1 MLHIRLLGQFDLR
14 LDGKRVTIPSRLGQ
28 SLFAYLVLTAG
39 TLHRREKLAGTFW
52 PDTTDENARKN
63 LRQELWR
70 IRKAIS
76 GGGQSVNGEYLLA
89 DEFTLKFNRD
99 AEYWLDVSQMERPDL
114 DLQSL
119 IANLSL
125 YQGELLPGF
134 YDEWIT
140 LERERVNAVYE
151 ARMEQLLE
159 QLVTAER
166 WIAVQEWGERW
177 LTLSGARE
185 PAYRAVMLASSARG
199 DMTRIASLY
208 QRCADELMEQLG
220 IEPSDETRALYEG
233 LLKGTRTPR
242 ASAQPSGTITFL
254 FTDIEGSTRLL
265 EKMGDKYAVALS
277 EHHEI
282 MRNTIQKWNG
292 REVDTQGDSFFVTF
306 TRAIDAVQCA
316 AEAQQTLM
324 SHSWPLDESL
334 RIRMGLHTGEP
345 LIASTGYVGMDV
357 HRAARIGDA
366 GHGGQILLSQTT
378 RELVVQ
384 DLPKGLSIKDLG
396 EHRLK
401 DMKYPASIYQL
412 VVEGLPVDFPAI
424 RTKFTG
430 VESPTPGE
438 APFKGLQ
445 FFDVED
451 SDLFFGREELTSKL
465 VKRLK
470 GSDFLSVI
478 IGASGSGKSSLVRA
492 GLVPV
497 IKKRNTDWKTHI
509 LTPTAHPLEALSIE
523 LTRESES
530 VTAAATLADDLSKD
544 PRSLYFFL
552 ARRAQTQ
559 DSSHTLLVVDQ
570 FEELFT
576 LCRDEFEREAFIDNL
591 LTALSGA
598 APRASEIKQG
608 EGKITLV
615 ITLRADFYAH
625 LAQYPE
631 LRDVVAQGQE
641 YIGPMTSE
649 ELRRAIEEPARR
661 GHWEFEPGL
670 VDLILRDVGDEPG
683 ALPLLSHA
691 LLETWKRRAGHVLT
705 LKGYADAGGVH
716 GAIAHTAESLYQTF
730 PPNEQV
736 ITRNILL
743 RLTEFGEGTEDTR
756 RRASFDELMSSA
768 ENVEEARLVLNKLA
782 EARLVTLS
790 EDQAEVAHEALI
802 REWPQLREWL
812 SQDRE
817 GIILHRHLTEAAQEW
832 ELLERDTGSL
842 YRGARLAQA
851 NEWSALNPNALNA
864 QEKLF
869 LEASNRQLKQ
879 EEQEREAQLQRE
891 RDTAVEL
898 AETQRQSAARLR
910 IRNRVITTVGSTA
923 VILALL
929 AGMFGVQSNRNANLA
944 RGNAIAAQNNAATAQ
959 VARDDAILAEANAE
973 AERDRADEAAAIAF
987 SRELAVQAKLN
998 LTVDPERSILLALA
1012 ALDQG
1017 YSQEA
1022 ENVLHEAVFT
1032 SRLRLALGGHEGPV
1046 YGVAYSP
1053 DGKLIASAGEDGTA
1067 RLWDAATGSELL
1079 TLQHP
1084 LAVSRVSFSPDGAR
1098 LATSTPDGMVRFWD
1112 VTSGQELL
1120 TIAAVKNVIAP
1131 LSPFFNN
1138 IAFSPDG
1145 KFLATLD
1152 DNESQVRFWDSISG
1166 TELFT
1171 LSNPDWF
1178 AVAPG
1183 TDLFPSNIVF
1193 SSDGT
1198 RLAIILNSYGAGL
1211 GRIEIWDM
1219 TTRQRVQTLNGRF
1232 DLDFGVAF
1240 NPDGTRLTAGYGP
1253 GFSNATI
1260 WDVSSGD
1267 ILFSLSL
1274 IVNDIKYSADGKR
1287 LLAAGGGGIA
1297 HVFDAE
1303 TGAEL
1308 LRLAGHAGRVFE
1320 VAESPGCVQP
1330 PDAPFE
1336 WCGTQLATWGDEG
1349 TIRVWDISPAG
1360 NQEVLTLPGDFFA
1373 LTPDGTRLSTIN
1385 FSQDPPVP
1393 GGSVAIQQ
1401 WDLPAGAHPAQ
1412 TSGYTASSIRLG
1424 EGFQHAWV
1432 FPGDGILAAG
1442 FDNGPLM
1449 FWDLTKRGE
1458 ALYPISCCTW
1468 TEGMALSISSRSEP
1482 RAAIGDPQTGTV
1494 TIWDLLANEK
1504 IQTLQVA
1511 EPYYLVDSSEYVS
1524 GFVSDGHNP
1533 ILLSPDGERLAVLK
1547 NDTVEIWDVKTGQ
1560 KLLTPPG
1567 PIIAAANLAN
1577 ANLWFSPEGKWL
1589 VISACTGTAVL
1600 LDATSGA
1607 EIRRFSGNV
1616 GCLRGV
1622 AFSPDGKLL
1631 AVNNNRR
1638 GLKIWDI
1645 ETGQE
1650 LLTLPGGYDVR
1661 FTPDGTRVIVANI
1674 DEQRRQHVRMYLLRL
1689 EDIMALAKSRLTRS
1703 LTTAECQQYLHV
1715 DECPTEP

>member
-28 SLFAYLVLTAG
+28 SLFAYLALTAG
-39 TLHRREKLAGTFW
+39 TPHRREKLAGTFW

-76 GGGQSVNGEYLLA
+76 GGGGSFNGEYLLA

-114 DLQSL
+114 DLHSL

-125 YQGELLPGF
+125 YQGEPLPGF

-185 PAYRAVMLASSARG
+185 PAYRALMLASSARG
-199 DMTRIASLY
+199 DMTKIASLY
-208 QRCADELMEQLG
+208 RRCADELMEQLG

-282 MRNTIQKWNG
+282 MRSTIQKWNG

-316 AEAQQTLM
+316 AEAQQTLT

-384 DLPKGLSIKDLG
+384 DLPEGMSIKDLG

-451 SDLFFGREELTSKL
+451 SDLFFGREVLTSKL
-465 VKRLK
+465 VQRLRE
-470 GSDFLSVI
+470 SDFLSVI

-492 GLVPV
+492 GLVPE
-497 IKKRNTDWKTHI
+497 IKKRNADWQVHI
-509 LTPTAHPLEALSIE
+509 LTPTAHPLEALAIE
-523 LTRESES
+523 LTRKTES

-544 PRSLYFFL
+544 PRSLHFFL
-552 ARRAQTQ
+552 SRRAQTQ
-559 DSSHTLLVVDQ
+559 DSSHTLLVIDQ

-591 LTALSGA
+591 LTAISPSPFQGVG
-598 APRASEIKQG
+598 RG
-608 EGKITLV
+608 EGRITLV

-625 LAQYPE
+625 IAQYPD
-631 LRDVVAQGQE
+631 LRDIVAQGQE
-641 YIGPMTSE
+641 YIGPMTSD
-649 ELRRAIEEPARR
+649 ELRRAIEEPARG

-691 LLETWKRRAGHVLT
+691 LLETWKRRAGHTLT

-730 PPNEQV
+730 SPDEQI

-756 RRASFDELMSSA
+756 RRASFHELMSHA
-768 ENVEEARLVLNKLA
+768 QDPDEVRAVLNKLV

-790 EDQAEVAHEALI
+790 EESAEVAHEALI

-817 GIILHRHLTEAAQEW
+817 GNILHRRLTESAQEW
-832 ELLERDTGSL
+832 ELLERDAGSV

-864 QEKLF
+864 QEWLF
-869 LEASNRQLKQ
+869 LEASNHQMRR
-879 EEQEREAQLQRE
+879 EEQEREEGRE
-891 RDTAVEL
+891 RELAAAKEL
-898 AETQRQSAARLR
+898 AETQRQSASRLK
-910 IRNRVITTVGSTA
+910 IRNRVITTVASVA

-929 AGMFGVQSNRNANLA
+929 SGMLGFQSNQ
-944 RGNAIAAQNNAATAQ
+944 NAITAQNNAETAQ
-959 VARDDAILAEANAE
+959 AARDDALEAEADAQ
-973 AERDRADEAAAIAF
+973 AERDRADEVALLSF

-1012 ALDQG
+1012 ALDQAHT
-1017 YSQEA
+1017 QEA
-1022 ENVLHEAVFT
+1022 ENVLHEAVLA
-1032 SRLRLALGGHEGPV
+1032 SRLRLTLRGHEGSIEEV
-1046 YGVAYSP
+1046 IYSP
-1053 DGKLIASAGEDGTA
+1053 DGKLIATASLDETARVWNATTGEELLRLEHPAGVGHVLFTPEGSRLATGAGDGLV
-1067 RLWDAATGSELL
+1067 RLWDAA
-1079 TLQHP
+1079 
-1084 LAVSRVSFSPDGAR
+1084 
-1098 LATSTPDGMVRFWD
+1098 
-1112 VTSGQELL
+1112 SGQELL
-1120 TIAAVKNVIAP
+1120 TITAASQVSGDPSFV
-1131 LSPFFNN
+1131 LFM
-1138 IAFSPDG
+1138 AFSPDG
-1145 KFLATLD
+1145 KILATTAWG
-1152 DNESQVRFWDSISG
+1152 ESEVKFWDSALG
-1166 TELFT
+1166 AELFI
-1171 LSNPDWF
+1171 LSDPEWF
-1178 AVAPG
+1178 GVAPG
-1183 TDLFPSNIVF
+1183 IDLVVNEIVF
-1193 SSDGT
+1193 SPDGT
-1198 RLAIILNSYGAGL
+1198 RLAINLGSGETGL
-1211 GRIEIWDM
+1211 GRIEVWDVA
-1219 TTRQRVQTLNGRF
+1219 TRKKVQTMAGRF
-1232 DLDFGVAF
+1232 RFDPFLPVDFS
-1240 NPDGTRLTAGYGP
+1240 PDGTRLAAPRGP
-1253 GFSNATI
+1253 SPDEKGAV
-1260 WDVSSGD
+1260 WDVSSGEL
-1267 ILFSLSL
+1267 LFNLKDGGNG
-1274 IVNDIKYSADGKR
+1274 IIYSADGTR
-1287 LLAAGGGGIA
+1287 LLFASGGGR
-1297 HVFDAE
+1297 VKVLDAE
-1303 TGAEL
+1303 TGEEL
-1308 LRLAGHAGRVFE
+1308 LVLVGHTGYIISVS
-1320 VAESPGCVQP
+1320 ESPGCVKP
-1330 PDAPFE
+1330 PIAPFE
-1336 WCGTQLATWGDEG
+1336 WCGTHLASAGGDG
-1349 TIRVWDISPAG
+1349 TVRIWDISPAG
-1360 NQEVLTLPGDFFA
+1360 SQELLTVPGSDFVISE
-1373 LTPDGTRLSTIN
+1373 DGTRLTTVIFPPYDQEGVTI
-1385 FSQDPPVP
+1385 P
-1393 GGSVAIQQ
+1393 IQE
-1401 WDLPAGAHPAQ
+1401 WALPAGLQPVQ
-1412 TSGYTASSIRLG
+1412 TLGYISSSIQVEAGYRWNWLS
-1424 EGFQHAWV
+1424 
-1432 FPGDGILAAG
+1432 PDGIQVTP
-1442 FDNGPLM
+1442 FEDGPLK
-1449 FWDLTKRGE
+1449 FWDVLAGGK
-1458 ALYPISCCTW
+1458 AVYPISCCAW
-1468 TEGMALSISSRSEP
+1468 TESMLTWFSDRREP
-1482 RAAIGDPQTGTV
+1482 RQVFGDRQTGKV
-1494 TIWDLLANEK
+1494 MIWGLAHNEQ
-1504 IQTLQVA
+1504 ITTFQVA
-1511 EPYYLVDSSEYVS
+1511 GPSELYQ
-1524 GFVSDGHNP
+1524 
-1533 ILLSPDGERLAVLK
+1533 IRISPDGERLVTT
-1547 NDTVEIWDVKTGQ
+1547 NYDTSVYIWDVATGQ
-1560 KLLTPPG
+1560 KLLTLPG
-1567 PIIAAANLAN
+1567 PATLDNN
-1577 ANLWFSPEGKWL
+1577 FWFSPDGKWL
-1589 VISACTGTAVL
+1589 AIADCSGTVVVW
-1600 LDATSGA
+1600 DIGSG
-1607 EIRRFSGNV
+1607 EEKLRFSGTSA
-1616 GCLRGV
+1616 CISGV
-1622 AFSPDGKLL
+1622 AFSPDGELF
-1631 AVNNNRR
+1631 AVNTGNR
-1638 GLKIWDI
+1638 GLKILDF
-1645 ETGQE
+1645 ETGKE
-1650 LLTLPGGYDVR
+1650 LLTLPGGFDVE
-1661 FTPDGTRVIVANI
+1661 FTPDGTRLIVATE
-1674 DEQRRQHVRMYLLRL
+1674 DEQGRQIVRTYLLRL
-1689 EDIMALAKSRLTRS
+1689 EDIMALAKSRVTRS
-1703 LTTAECQQYLHV
+1703 LTTEECQQYLHV
-1715 DECPTEP
+1715 EGCPTEP